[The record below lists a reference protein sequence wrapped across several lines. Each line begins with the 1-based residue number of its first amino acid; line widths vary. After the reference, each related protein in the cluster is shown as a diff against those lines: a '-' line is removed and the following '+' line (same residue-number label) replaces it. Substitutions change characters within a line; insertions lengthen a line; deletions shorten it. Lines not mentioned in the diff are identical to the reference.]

1 MMMIDL
7 IHISFEDI
15 GFAVLETH
23 ASNPG
28 CSRVK
33 HCSNYQFS
41 NLKEF
46 YLCFCSKLSTGHLA

>member
-7 IHISFEDI
+7 IQISTEDISF
-15 GFAVLETH
+15 AVFETH

-33 HCSNYQFS
+33 HTLFKLSVIS
-41 NLKEF
+41 NLEEF
-46 YLCFCSKLSTGHLA
+46 YLFLQQALC